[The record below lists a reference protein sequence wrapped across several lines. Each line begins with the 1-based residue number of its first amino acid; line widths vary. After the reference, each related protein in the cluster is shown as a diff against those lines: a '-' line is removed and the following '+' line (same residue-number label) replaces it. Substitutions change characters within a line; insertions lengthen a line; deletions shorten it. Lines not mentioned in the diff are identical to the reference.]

1 MKRATAFLIS
11 AIILFSCTTLA
22 FAEDER
28 IDVSQQVNTN
38 VSPLYV
44 VDSCALV
51 VNGKEVTGFENDLK
65 IYYDDDGFSSAQLP
79 LLATIK
85 ALGGVV
91 FWISPTKALIFVRAT
106 VLYFDLEKE
115 FLFWPFRI
123 YNYAS
128 PNLMEPLFAG
138 GSGVY
143 EQYVSNQD
151 LVCNEHSWLLLKL
164 LLGIRI
170 HEDVDHAIIS
180 VEKVSAS
187 EAIGLLMK

>member
-65 IYYDDDGFSSAQLP
+65 SYY
-79 LLATIK
+79 
-85 ALGGVV
+85 
-91 FWISPTKALIFVRAT
+91 
-106 VLYFDLEKE
+106 
-115 FLFWPFRI
+115 
-123 YNYAS
+123 
-128 PNLMEPLFAG
+128 
-138 GSGVY
+138 
-143 EQYVSNQD
+143 
-151 LVCNEHSWLLLKL
+151 
-164 LLGIRI
+164 
-170 HEDVDHAIIS
+170 
-180 VEKVSAS
+180 
-187 EAIGLLMK
+187 